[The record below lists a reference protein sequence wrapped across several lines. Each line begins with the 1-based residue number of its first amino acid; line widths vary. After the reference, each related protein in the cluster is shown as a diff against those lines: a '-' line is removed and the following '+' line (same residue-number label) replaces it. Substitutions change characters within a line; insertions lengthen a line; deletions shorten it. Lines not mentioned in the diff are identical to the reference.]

1 MITVPPDVTRTTI
14 RLQQLMGRRVVG
26 ADGRHIG
33 RVVECLAEPDGDELR
48 VTGLLVGPHAWAAR
62 FGSASGHAGRF
73 VRWEEIAAL
82 DSRITLRPRAD

>member
-1 MITVPPDVTRTTI
+1 MTEEPAGVARTTL
-14 RLQQLMGRRVVG
+14 RLQQLMGRRVVD
-26 ADGRHIG
+26 ADGRRVG

-62 FGSASGHAGRF
+62 FGSASGHAVRF

-82 DSRITLRPRAD
+82 DPHITLRPRAE

>member
-1 MITVPPDVTRTTI
+1 MNAVSADVTRTTL
-14 RLQQLMGRRVVG
+14 RLQQLMGRRVVD

-48 VTGLLVGPHAWAAR
+48 VVGLLVGARAWAAR
-62 FGSASGHAGRF
+62 FGSALGQGGRF

-82 DSRITLRPRAD
+82 EPCITLRPRAD